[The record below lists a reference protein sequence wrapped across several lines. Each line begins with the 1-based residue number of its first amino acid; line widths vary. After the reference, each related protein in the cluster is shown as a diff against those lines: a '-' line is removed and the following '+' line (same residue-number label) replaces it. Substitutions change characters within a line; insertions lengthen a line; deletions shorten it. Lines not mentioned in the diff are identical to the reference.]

1 MTTQNWPDPKRP
13 GVPMFPERDGVHT
26 FQVSD
31 LEETDIIYYWHQN
44 GGGWTEYNHQGSE
57 DFLTDED
64 MQGWIYK
71 GPVLTPTQI
80 NEMLAAE
87 RERAATAIDHLKN
100 EERGLYATGLMTTR
114 AEITI
119 RALAFAAEE
128 IRNLGA
134 AP

>member
-1 MTTQNWPDPKRP
+1 MTDTNWPDPKRP
-13 GVPMFPERDGVHT
+13 GVPLFPERDGWHMLDRDVWQWSAKRKAWNDTILHPN
-26 FQVSD
+26 FV
-31 LEETDIIYYWHQN
+31 LPKNMAWRKYY
-44 GGGWTEYNHQGSE
+44 
-57 DFLTDED
+57 
-64 MQGWIYK
+64 
-71 GPVLTPTQI
+71 GPVITPTQI

-87 RERAATAIDHLKN
+87 RERAATAIDQLKN

-119 RALAFAAEE
+119 RALASAADE

>member
-1 MTTQNWPDPKRP
+1 MTQTTNNWPDPKQEY
-13 GVPMFPERDGVHT
+13 VPLFPDRDGAHAIEVAG
-26 FQVSD
+26 
-31 LEETDIIYYWHQN
+31 LEITDIVYYWHQN

-57 DFLTDED
+57 DFLTDDD

-71 GPVLTPTQI
+71 GPILTPTQI

-87 RERAATAIDHLKN
+87 RERCAIVCENQKPSEDNASRSICLNSRWHTASQCAAN
-100 EERGLYATGLMTTR
+100 
-114 AEITI
+114 
-119 RALAFAAEE
+119 

>member
-1 MTTQNWPDPKRP
+1 MTSQNWPDPKSP
-13 GVPMFPERDGVHT
+13 GVPMFPEQDGWHWLRVFGRATIEWWSADKQAFDNHY
-26 FQVSD
+26 D
-31 LEETDIIYYWHQN
+31 PDYAIY
-44 GGGWTEYNHQGSE
+44 ECAC
-57 DFLTDED
+57 
-64 MQGWIYK
+64 
-71 GPVLTPTQI
+71 LTPTQI

-87 RERAATAIDHLKN
+87 RERAATAIDQLKN

-119 RALAFAAEE
+119 RALASAADE